1 MPIKFY
7 YRPRRISI
15 KSFVHDVPCSFYAI
29 VEDADEVER
38 PLPRGETLHAY
49 SSSSSILDYGHNHQF
64 ALPPSNSS
72 RSLPLPPNSS
82 VFDRRQHS
90 IRINNACAQVVRR
103 YNSILNVIDGER
115 NEIYQERVDPRG
127 KLN

>member
-1 MPIKFY
+1 MFVL
-7 YRPRRISI
+7 RDRRRRGATFATRRDTPRI
-15 KSFVHDVPCSFYAI
+15 
-29 VEDADEVER
+29 
-38 PLPRGETLHAY
+38 PLF
-49 SSSSSILDYGHNHQF
+49 ILDYGHNHQF
-64 ALPPSNSS
+64 ALPPSISS